1 MLKYYRHQFNF
12 VCGMADLLALAAS
25 FFLAFLFRRDV
36 VPVLSPS
43 LGRRPMFGMEYY
55 FPVFVLTALVALG
68 TLYATKAYHQNPAE
82 PLSGTFF
89 RTLKAVLAALL
100 LTLALAY
107 LLKMTFM
114 SRSFLL
120 VFMGL
125 FLLVSTLSRYA
136 VALWFRRSAIRGKG
150 VRVMLLAGAG
160 ASGRQVAHR
169 VLART
174 EMGITLKGYLLLGNE
189 SGADRTEMD
198 SLGVPCLGSVN
209 CLPDLLRKEVVDGVV
224 FAGETGTLA
233 GLEDLFLI
241 CEDLGVDSLMAA
253 NLFPHLV
260 AQVELERLEDLP
272 LLRFT
277 TVPHNHFAL
286 FLKRA
291 LDVAA
296 SGAGLLVLSPLFAA
310 VALLVKASGP
320 GPVFFSQERMGLN
333 GRRFRCHKFRTMVVD
348 AEKKLSQLQHL
359 NEVDGPVF
367 KIKRDPRITPI
378 GALLRK
384 ASVDELPQLWNVLV
398 GEMSLVGPRP
408 PIPAEVEKYERW
420 QRRRLSMRPGI
431 TCLWQ
436 ISGRSNIDFDRWMRL
451 DLNYIDNW
459 SLTLDIVILLKTIPA
474 VLTARGAA

>member
-12 VCGMADLLALAAS
+12 VCGLADLLALAAS
-25 FFLAFLFRRDV
+25 FFVAFLFRRDV
-36 VPVLSPS
+36 VPALSKS
-43 LGRRPMFGMEYY
+43 LGQRPMFGMEYY
-55 FPVFVLTALVALG
+55 FPVFLLTALVVLG
-68 TLYATKAYHQNPAE
+68 TLFATKAYRQTPAE

-125 FLLVSTLSRYA
+125 FLVASTLARYA

-150 VRVMLLAGAG
+150 IRVMLLAGAG
-160 ASGRQVAHR
+160 TSGRQVAQR
-169 VLART
+169 VLSRI
-174 EMGITLKGYLLLGNE
+174 EMGIKLKGYLLLGNE
-189 SGADRTEMD
+189 SEADRTEMEA
-198 SLGVPCLGSVN
+198 LGVPCLGSVEN
-209 CLPDLLRKEVVDGVV
+209 LPSLLSREVVDGVV
-224 FAGETGTLA
+224 FAGETRTLA

-241 CEDLGVDSLMAA
+241 CEDLGVDSLVAA

-296 SGAGLLVLSPLFAA
+296 SGAGLLMLSPLFAA
-310 VALLVKASGP
+310 VALLVKASSP

-333 GRRFRCHKFRTMVVD
+333 GRRFRCHKFRTMVVG
-348 AEKKLSQLQHL
+348 AEEKLSQLQHL

-367 KIKRDPRITPI
+367 KIKRDPRITRI

-384 ASVDELPQLWNVLV
+384 ASVDELPQLWNVFV

-451 DLNYIDNW
+451 DLSYIDNW
-459 SLTLDIVILLKTIPA
+459 SFTLDLVILLKTIPA

>member
-12 VCGMADLLALAAS
+12 ACGLADLLALAAS
-25 FFLAFLFRRDV
+25 FLTAFLFRRDV
-36 VPVLSPS
+36 VPALSKS
-43 LGRRPMFGMEYY
+43 LGQRPMFGMEYY
-55 FPVFVLTALVALG
+55 FPVFLLTALVVLG
-68 TLYATKAYHQNPAE
+68 TLFATKAYHQNPGE

-125 FLLVSTLSRYA
+125 FLVASTLARYA

-150 VRVMLLAGAG
+150 IRVMLLAGAG
-160 ASGRQVAHR
+160 ASGRQVAQR
-169 VLART
+169 VLSRI
-174 EMGITLKGYLLLGNE
+174 EMGIKLKGYLLLGNE
-189 SGADRTEMD
+189 SEADRTEMEAM
-198 SLGVPCLGSVN
+198 GVPCLGSVEN
-209 CLPDLLRKEVVDGVV
+209 LPSLLSREVVDGVV
-224 FAGETGTLA
+224 FAGETRTLA

-241 CEDLGVDSLMAA
+241 CEDLGVDSLVAA

-296 SGAGLLVLSPLFAA
+296 SGAGLLMLSPLFAA
-310 VALLVKASGP
+310 VALLVKASSP

-333 GRRFRCHKFRTMVVD
+333 GRRFRCHKFRTMVVG
-348 AEKKLSQLQHL
+348 AEEKLSQLQHL

-367 KIKRDPRITPI
+367 KIKRDPRITRI

-384 ASVDELPQLWNVLV
+384 ASVDELPQLWNVFV

-408 PIPAEVEKYERW
+408 PTPAEVEKYERW

-451 DLNYIDNW
+451 DLSYIDNW
-459 SLTLDIVILLKTIPA
+459 SFTLDLVILLKTIPA